1 MSATAQPEPDEGSTP
16 GDPDTAPAGSSPSE
30 TGTSRSG
37 TSETGTSGSGTSR
50 SGTSGSGTS
59 TGAAA
64 LVALRRARQRRR
76 LGELDWFEVAYRV
89 YLMGGFGGGAV
100 LWISASIH
108 DSTAAAD
115 TVTRIAAGAPGWLG
129 LVVAVS
135 LLLGLRGGSHGGPVS
150 LEAADVT
157 HVMLA
162 PVARRLVLRRPAV
175 QRLRSA
181 LFASS
186 LTGAVVGQ
194 LAGRR
199 LPGSLL
205 AWAAAGAL
213 FGAVVACLWIGSA
226 LLTHAL
232 RVPRAAA
239 TSMGLVVVIAQSVA
253 VWRGVTGPTSAAG
266 SLGLW
271 GWRQNGADA
280 LWIAAAVGV
289 AATGLGL
296 LERLSLEAL
305 ARRSALVAQLKFA
318 VTMQD
323 LRTVVLLRRQLNQEQ
338 LRSRPWFRLGPVR
351 RRTLGGALWR
361 RGWQGLLRYPLT
373 RLLRMAALAA
383 AMGLLE
389 ALAVRGTTPAVVG
402 TAVLGFVLGMEAM
415 EPLSQEVDQADRA
428 DALPFDRGE
437 LLYRH
442 LAAGFAMLVPFAVVG
457 GVVAVVVLGLDAL
470 APVAI
475 LAVPVTLGAALGGVV
490 SIVRDAPDPAASAAT
505 FVPPEVAGFTTTLRL
520 LWPIVV
526 SSLPTALALLPRS
539 AAALGQSVVAAAVR
553 AAVGIVLLVL
563 LTAQWVRLRDRVRR
577 SVRAFMADGRA
588 HTAEQ
593 KRVRTEGSAT

>member
-1 MSATAQPEPDEGSTP
+1 MNRPDHDSDGPDSAP
-16 GDPDTAPAGSSPSE
+16 DPDIPQGFVESAPREPGPV
-30 TGTSRSG
+30 
-37 TSETGTSGSGTSR
+37 
-50 SGTSGSGTS
+50 S

-108 DSTAAAD
+108 DRTAEAD
-115 TVTRIAAGAPGWLG
+115 TVARIASDAPGWLG
-129 LVVAVS
+129 LIVALA
-135 LLLGLRGGSHGGPVS
+135 LLLGLRGGAHGGPVS

-162 PVARRLVLRRPAV
+162 PVPRRLVLRRPAV
-175 QRLRSA
+175 QRVRSA
-181 LFASS
+181 VFAAS
-186 LTGAVVGQ
+186 LGGAIVGQ

-205 AWAAAGAL
+205 AWGAAGVL
-213 FGAVVACLWIGSA
+213 FGAVVALLWVGSA
-226 LLTHAL
+226 LLAHTL
-232 RVPRAAA
+232 RVPRGAA
-239 TSMGLVVVIAQSVA
+239 TAAGLAVVVGQGVA

-266 SLGLW
+266 SLALW
-271 GWRQNGADA
+271 GWRQHGVDA
-280 LWIAAAVGV
+280 VWIAVALGAAGS
-289 AATGLGL
+289 GLAL

-373 RLLRMAALAA
+373 RLLRMATLAA
-383 AMGLLE
+383 AMGVLQ
-389 ALAVRGTTPAVVG
+389 AMAIRGTTPALVG
-402 TAVLGFVLGMEAM
+402 TALLGFVLGMEAM

-442 LAAGFAMLVPFAVVG
+442 LAAGFAMLVPFALVG
-457 GVVAVVVLGLDAL
+457 GAAAVAVLGIGSL

-475 LAVPVTLGAALGGVV
+475 LAVPVTVGAALGGVV

-526 SSLPTALALLPRS
+526 SSLSTGLALLPRS
-539 AAALGQSVVAAAVR
+539 AAELGDSVVAAAVR

-588 HTAEQ
+588 HTIEQ
-593 KRVRTEGSAT
+593 KRVRTEGSAA

>member
-1 MSATAQPEPDEGSTP
+1 MTATED
-16 GDPDTAPAGSSPSE
+16 DTVATVAT
-30 TGTSRSG
+30 TGV
-37 TSETGTSGSGTSR
+37 
-50 SGTSGSGTS
+50 
-59 TGAAA
+59 AA
-64 LVALRRARQRRR
+64 LTAMRRARQRRR

-108 DSTAAAD
+108 DRTASAD
-115 TVTRIAAGAPGWLG
+115 TLTTVADHAPEWLG
-129 LVVAVS
+129 LIVAVA
-135 LLLGLRGGSHGGPVS
+135 LLLGLRGGAHGGPVS

-162 PVARRLVLRRPAV
+162 PVPRRAVLRRPAV

-181 LFASS
+181 VFAAS
-186 LTGAVVGQ
+186 LTGAIVGQ
-194 LAGRR
+194 IAGRR

-205 AWAAAGAL
+205 AWASAGAL
-213 FGAVVACLWIGSA
+213 FGAVVASLWVGSA
-226 LLTHAL
+226 LVAHTL
-232 RVPRAAA
+232 RIPRAAA
-239 TSMGLVVVIAQSVA
+239 TAGGLVIVAWQSLA
-253 VWRGVTGPTSAAG
+253 VWQDITGPTSAAG

-271 GWRQNGADA
+271 GWRQQAPDA
-280 LWIAAAVGV
+280 LWLVVAIGV
-289 AATGLGL
+289 CATGLML

-338 LRSRPWFRLGPVR
+338 LRSRPWLRLGPVR

-383 AMGLLE
+383 AMGVLQ
-389 ALAVRGTTPAVVG
+389 AMAIRGTTPAVVG
-402 TAVLGFVLGMEAM
+402 TALLGFILGMEAM

-442 LAAGFAMLVPFAVVG
+442 LASGFAMLLPFALVG
-457 GVVAVVVLGLDAL
+457 GAAAVAVLGLGSVAS
-470 APVAI
+470 VAI
-475 LAVPVTLGAALGGVV
+475 LAYPVTLGAALGGVV
-490 SIVRDAPDPAASAAT
+490 SIVRDAPDPTASAAA
-505 FVPPEVAGFTTTLRL
+505 FVPPEVAGFTTTFRL

-526 SSLPTALALLPRS
+526 STLSTALALLPRRAVELGDS
-539 AAALGQSVVAAAVR
+539 AVAASVR
-553 AAVGIVLLVL
+553 SAVGVILLVL

-577 SVRAFMADGRA
+577 SVRAFMADGRSY
-588 HTAEQ
+588 TADQ
-593 KRVRTEGSAT
+593 KRLRNEGSAA

>member
-1 MSATAQPEPDEGSTP
+1 MTSDSGT
-16 GDPDTAPAGSSPSE
+16 PDTGSSDTGSSGAGSSGAG
-30 TGTSRSG
+30 GTRPDG
-37 TSETGTSGSGTSR
+37 VGPE
-50 SGTSGSGTS
+50 
-59 TGAAA
+59 A

-108 DSTAAAD
+108 DRTVDAD
-115 TVTRIAAGAPGWLG
+115 TVALVANHAPGWLG
-129 LVVAVS
+129 LIAALA
-135 LLLGLRGGSHGGPVS
+135 LLFGVRGGSHGGPVS

-162 PVARRLVLRRPAV
+162 PVPRRAVLLRPAV

-181 LFASS
+181 VFAAS
-186 LTGAVVGQ
+186 LSGAIAGQ

-199 LPGSLL
+199 LPGSLV
-205 AWAAAGAL
+205 AWGAAGAL
-213 FGAVVACLWIGSA
+213 FGAVVAALWVGAA
-226 LLTHAL
+226 LVAHSL
-232 RVPRAAA
+232 RIPRSVA
-239 TSMGLVVVIAQSVA
+239 TSAGLSVVAWQGVA
-253 VWRGVTGPTSAAG
+253 VWQDIAGPTSAAG

-271 GWRQNGADA
+271 GWRQQAPDA
-280 LWIAAAVGV
+280 VWIV
-289 AATGLGL
+289 AALGLVGAGLAL

-338 LRSRPWFRLGPVR
+338 LRSRPWFRLGRVR

-373 RLLRMAALAA
+373 RLVRMAGLAA
-383 AMGLLE
+383 AMGVLQ
-389 ALAVRGTTPAVVG
+389 AMAIRGTTPAVVG
-402 TAVLGFVLGMEAM
+402 TALLGFVLGMEAM

-442 LAAGFAMLVPFAVVG
+442 LAPGFAMLFPFAVIG
-457 GVVAVVVLGLDAL
+457 GGAAVAVLGVGSL
-470 APVAI
+470 ASVAI
-475 LAVPVTLGAALGGVV
+475 LMYPVVLGAALGGVV
-490 SIVRDAPDPAASAAT
+490 SIVRDAPDPASSGAA
-505 FVPPEVAGFTTTLRL
+505 FVPPEVAGFATTLRL

-526 SSLPTALALLPRS
+526 STLSTALALLPRS
-539 AAALGQSVVAAAVR
+539 AVELGDSPVAAAVR
-553 AAVGIVLLVL
+553 ASVGIILLVL

-577 SVRAFMADGRA
+577 SVRAFMADGRSY
-588 HTAEQ
+588 TADQ
-593 KRVRTEGSAT
+593 KRLRNEGSAA

>member
-1 MSATAQPEPDEGSTP
+1 MTSDSGT
-16 GDPDTAPAGSSPSE
+16 PDTGSSGAGSSGAG
-30 TGTSRSG
+30 GTRPDG
-37 TSETGTSGSGTSR
+37 VGPE
-50 SGTSGSGTS
+50 
-59 TGAAA
+59 A

-108 DSTAAAD
+108 DRTVDAD
-115 TVTRIAAGAPGWLG
+115 TVALVADHAPGWLG
-129 LVVAVS
+129 LIAALA
-135 LLLGLRGGSHGGPVS
+135 LLFGVRGGSHGGPVS

-162 PVARRLVLRRPAV
+162 PVPRRAVLLRPAV

-181 LFASS
+181 VFAAS
-186 LTGAVVGQ
+186 LSGAIAGQ

-199 LPGSLL
+199 LPGSLV
-205 AWAAAGAL
+205 AWGAAGAL
-213 FGAVVACLWIGSA
+213 FGAVVAALWVGAA
-226 LLTHAL
+226 LVAHSL
-232 RVPRAAA
+232 RIPRSVA
-239 TSMGLVVVIAQSVA
+239 TSAGLAVVAWQGIA
-253 VWRGVTGPTSAAG
+253 VWQDIAGPTSAAG

-271 GWRQNGADA
+271 GWRQQAPDA
-280 LWIAAAVGV
+280 VWIV
-289 AATGLGL
+289 AALGLVGAGLAL

-338 LRSRPWFRLGPVR
+338 LRSRPWVRLGRVR

-373 RLLRMAALAA
+373 RLVRMAGLAA
-383 AMGLLE
+383 AMGVLQ
-389 ALAVRGTTPAVVG
+389 AMAIRGTTPAVVG
-402 TAVLGFVLGMEAM
+402 TALLGFVLGMEAM

-442 LAAGFAMLVPFAVVG
+442 LAPGFAMLFPFAVIG
-457 GVVAVVVLGLDAL
+457 GGAAVAVLGVGSL
-470 APVAI
+470 ASVAI
-475 LAVPVTLGAALGGVV
+475 LMYPVVLGAALGGVV
-490 SIVRDAPDPAASAAT
+490 SIVRDAPDPAASGAA
-505 FVPPEVAGFTTTLRL
+505 FVPPEVAGFATTLRL

-526 SSLPTALALLPRS
+526 STLSTALALLPRS
-539 AAALGQSVVAAAVR
+539 AVELGDSPVAAAVR
-553 AAVGIVLLVL
+553 ASVGIILLVL

-577 SVRAFMADGRA
+577 SVRAFMADGRSY
-588 HTAEQ
+588 TADQ
-593 KRVRTEGSAT
+593 KRLRNEGSAA

>member
-1 MSATAQPEPDEGSTP
+1 VNTP
-16 GDPDTAPAGSSPSE
+16 TDDVT
-30 TGTSRSG
+30 
-37 TSETGTSGSGTSR
+37 
-50 SGTSGSGTS
+50 

-108 DSTAAAD
+108 DRTADASTVELVAD
-115 TVTRIAAGAPGWLG
+115 TAPGWLG
-129 LVVAVS
+129 LIVALA
-135 LLLGLRGGSHGGPVS
+135 LLLGLRGGAHGGPLS
-150 LEAADVT
+150 LEAPDVT

-162 PVARRLVLRRPAV
+162 PVPRRVVLRRPAV

-181 LFASS
+181 VFAAS
-186 LTGAVVGQ
+186 LAGAVTGQ
-194 LAGRR
+194 LAARR

-205 AWAAAGAL
+205 AWGAAGAL
-213 FGAVVACLWIGSA
+213 FGAVVAGLWVGSA
-226 LLTHAL
+226 LVAHTL
-232 RVPRAAA
+232 RLPRSAA
-239 TSMGLVVVIAQSVA
+239 TAVGLAVVAWQGVSV
-253 VWRGVTGPTSAAG
+253 WQGIPGPTSAAG

-271 GWRQNGADA
+271 GWRQHAVDA
-280 LWIAAAVGV
+280 LWIVAAVALIGV
-289 AATGLGL
+289 GLTM

-338 LRSRPWFRLGPVR
+338 LRPRPWFRLGPVR

-373 RLLRMAALAA
+373 RLVRMAALAT
-383 AMGLLE
+383 AMGVLQ
-389 ALAVRGTTPAVVG
+389 AMAVRGTTPAIVG
-402 TAVLGFVLGMEAM
+402 TALLGFVLGMEAM

-442 LAAGFAMLVPFAVVG
+442 LAPGFAMLLPFAVVG
-457 GVVAVVVLGLDAL
+457 GAAAVAVLGLDSL
-470 APVAI
+470 ATVAV
-475 LAVPVTLGAALGGVV
+475 LAYPMMLGASLGGVV

-526 SSLPTALALLPRS
+526 STISTALALLPRS
-539 AAALGQSVVAAAVR
+539 AAELGDSTVAAAVR
-553 AAVGIVLLVL
+553 ASVGIILIVL

-577 SVRAFMADGRA
+577 SVRAFMADGRSY
-588 HTAEQ
+588 TADQ
-593 KRVRTEGSAT
+593 KRLRNEGSAA